1 MRELKAVK
9 IAGMECVAAGE
20 NEAAQKTPEKVLALT
35 CWCWPVFL
43 QAFEIL
49 QHWRETLTA
58 QGLGFFLELAL
69 ALFRLEWLS
78 PLQSVLVLLSL

>member
-1 MRELKAVK
+1 M
-9 IAGMECVAAGE
+9 
-20 NEAAQKTPEKVLALT
+20 
-35 CWCWPVFL
+35 
-43 QAFEIL
+43 IL

-78 PLQSVLVLLSL
+78 PLQSVLVLLSP